1 MSRASLQTNP
11 AAPRRVFITGA
22 SSGIGAALARHY
34 ASSDTQLGLTGRNLQ
49 RLEALASSLSCDC
62 RLYVADVRDIV
73 AMQSAAEDFLQHSG
87 TPDIVIANA
96 GISRGTLTD
105 HAEDIPAFRAIMET
119 NVLGLVHTFQ
129 PFIQSMVSRRSGTL
143 VGIAS
148 VAGLRGLPG
157 AGAYSA
163 SKAAAIAY
171 LESLRI
177 ELSGSG
183 VAVSAIC
190 PGYIRTPMTDVN
202 QHPMPFMMDVDIAAK
217 KIAGIIQNKRRYAIL
232 PWQMALIGRLMRLF
246 PAFLWDWITKN
257 APRKPRD
264 GMLAGWVKKAAGQ

>member
-1 MSRASLQTNP
+1 MSRASSQTKP

-22 SSGIGAALARHY
+22 SSGIGAALARQY
-34 ASSDTQLGLTGRNLQ
+34 ASPETQLGLTGRNFQ
-49 RLEALASSLSCDC
+49 RLEALASGLPGEC
-62 RLYVADVRDIV
+62 RLYVADVRDFD
-73 AMQSAAEDFLQHSG
+73 AMQSAAEDFLKHAG

-129 PFIQSMVSRRSGTL
+129 PFIQSMVSRQSGTL
-143 VGIAS
+143 VGVAS

-171 LESLRI
+171 LESLRV
-177 ELSGSG
+177 ELSDSG
-183 VAVSAIC
+183 VSVSAIC

-217 KIAGIIQNKRRYAIL
+217 KIAGMIQNKRRYAIL
-232 PWQMALIGRLMRLF
+232 PWQMALIGRLMRLL

-257 APRKPRD
+257 APRKPR
-264 GMLAGWVKKAAGQ
+264 G